1 MRIGTVL
8 SIGVA
13 ALTAT
18 AAIAL
23 AVFSAV
29 CTSCGH
35 IPTHHVAAPP
45 TPGVPPSSA
54 MPTPQATAGGNR
66 LSRALLTRFG
76 SARVIQPAR
85 SGTYRNLAG
94 VPLQNGPI
102 HQALAGQA
110 PVTPRGCGPY
120 PPARWSRTAGAA
132 PAAAVTLTIGR
143 ARVHLRETLLRPSRR
158 PAGLVVPARCQAF
171 TFSGGIPARSA
182 ALHPT
187 GVGDV
192 AHGAVTLAGRTGTP
206 HRAIL
211 YTIVFRVGH
220 VYGVVQTADTGPNPG
235 GAIVRKAALLYARRA
250 AARAR
255 GLA

>member
-8 SIGVA
+8 SIGLAV
-13 ALTAT
+13 LTAT

-29 CTSCGH
+29 CTACGH
-35 IPTHHVAAPP
+35 VPTHHVAAPP
-45 TPGVPPSSA
+45 TPGIPPSSA
-54 MPTPQATAGGNR
+54 IPTPQANAGGNR
-66 LSRALLTRFG
+66 LSRALLTRLG
-76 SARVIQPAR
+76 SARVIEPAR
-85 SGTYRNLAG
+85 TGPYRSLAD
-94 VPLQNGPI
+94 VPLQDGPI

-132 PAAAVTLTIGR
+132 PAATVTLTIGR
-143 ARVHLRETLLRPSRR
+143 AQVHLRETLLRPRAR
-158 PAGLVVPARCQAF
+158 PAGLVLPARCQSF

-182 ALHPT
+182 PLHPT

-192 AHGAVTLAGRTGTP
+192 AHGTVTLAGRTGTP

-211 YTIVFRVGH
+211 YTIVFRAGH
-220 VYGVVQTADTGPNPG
+220 VYGVIQTADTGPNPG
-235 GAIVRKAALLYARRA
+235 GTTVRKAALLYARRA